1 MSTPTQLNEP
11 GQMKPDP
18 MKPGQMKPALSRR
31 EEMSVSGAAMSQAP
45 WTGAAVTGGV
55 VALGDFG
62 WHVIGG
68 HFGRG
73 GISDALSLG
82 VIAFLVVAASGALL
96 RERSGRA
103 IRWARTNPWRFALLP
118 GVAAAAIVFVLS
130 VVLGGGIV
138 GPVFAGLWHGA
149 VAFGL
154 TGAVGSYARSRANR
168 RPSA

>member
-1 MSTPTQLNEP
+1 MSTPTQRSEPDLN
-11 GQMKPDP
+11 
-18 MKPGQMKPALSRR
+18 RR

-45 WTGAAVTGGV
+45 WTGAVVTGGV

-68 HFGRG
+68 HFGLG

-96 RERSGRA
+96 RERAGRPV
-103 IRWARTNPWRFALLP
+103 RWARANPWRFALLP
-118 GVAAAAIVFVLS
+118 GAAAAAIVFVLS
-130 VVLGGGIV
+130 VLLGGGIV

-149 VAFGL
+149 VTFGL
-154 TGAVGSYARSRANR
+154 TGAVGTYARSRANR
-168 RPSA
+168 PSA

>member
-1 MSTPTQLNEP
+1 MSIPTQLNEP
-11 GQMKPDP
+11 G
-18 MKPGQMKPALSRR
+18 LSRR

-73 GISDALSLG
+73 GISDALALG
-82 VIAFLVVAASGALL
+82 VVAFLVVAASGALL

-103 IRWARTNPWRFALLP
+103 IRWARANPWRFAVAP
-118 GVAAAAIVFVLS
+118 GVAAAAIVIAVS

-154 TGAVGSYARSRANR
+154 TGAVGTYARSRANR
-168 RPSA
+168 PSA

>member
-1 MSTPTQLNEP
+1 MTTSTQMNEP
-11 GQMKPDP
+11 GQT
-18 MKPGQMKPALSRR
+18 KPALDRR
-31 EEMSVSGAAMSQAP
+31 DEMSVSGEAMSQAP

-68 HFGRG
+68 HFGMG

-103 IRWARTNPWRFALLP
+103 LRWARANPWRFALLP

-130 VVLGGGIV
+130 VVLGGGII

-149 VAFGL
+149 ITFGL
-154 TGAVGSYARSRANR
+154 TGAVGTYARHR
-168 RPSA
+168 RPASRI

>member
-1 MSTPTQLNEP
+1 MSTPTQVNEP
-11 GQMKPDP
+11 GQMKPP
-18 MKPGQMKPALSRR
+18 LSRR

-45 WTGAAVTGGV
+45 WTGAA
-55 VALGDFG
+55 
-62 WHVIGG
+62 VIGG

-103 IRWARTNPWRFALLP
+103 IRWARANPWRFAVAP

>member
-1 MSTPTQLNEP
+1 MSTSTQMNEP
-11 GQMKPDP
+11 GQMKPAP
-18 MKPGQMKPALSRR
+18 NRR
-31 EEMSVSGAAMSQAP
+31 DEMSVSGEAMARAP

-68 HFGRG
+68 HFGLG
-73 GISDALSLG
+73 GLSDALSLG

-96 RERSGRA
+96 RERSTRA
-103 IRWARTNPWRFALLP
+103 IRWARANPWRFALLP

-130 VVLGGGIV
+130 VVLDGGIV

-149 VAFGL
+149 VTFGL
-154 TGAVGSYARSRANR
+154 TGAVGTYARSRHAGR
-168 RPSA
+168 RPV

>member
-1 MSTPTQLNEP
+1 MSTSTQMNEP
-11 GQMKPDP
+11 G
-18 MKPGQMKPALSRR
+18 LNRR

-45 WTGAAVTGGV
+45 WTGAAVTAGV
-55 VALGDFG
+55 VTLGDFG

-68 HFGRG
+68 HFGLG

-96 RERSGRA
+96 RDRAGRS
-103 IRWARTNPWRFALLP
+103 IRWARANPWRFALLP

-130 VVLGGGIV
+130 AVLGGGIV

-149 VAFGL
+149 VTFGL
-154 TGAVGSYARSRANR
+154 TGVAGTYARTRNR
-168 RPSA
+168 RPA

>member
-1 MSTPTQLNEP
+1 
-11 GQMKPDP
+11 
-18 MKPGQMKPALSRR
+18 
-31 EEMSVSGAAMSQAP
+31 MSQAP

-73 GISDALSLG
+73 GITDALSLG

-103 IRWARTNPWRFALLP
+103 IRWARANPWRFAVPP
-118 GVAAAAIVFVLS
+118 GWPRPRSCSCCRSCSAAAS
-130 VVLGGGIV
+130 
-138 GPVFAGLWHGA
+138 W
-149 VAFGL
+149 
-154 TGAVGSYARSRANR
+154 ARSSPVSGTVRW
-168 RPSA
+168 PSG

>member
-1 MSTPTQLNEP
+1 MSPPPQVNGP
-11 GQMKPDP
+11 GRRRPPQT
-18 MKPGQMKPALSRR
+18 GPALSRR

-45 WTGAAVTGGV
+45 WTGAAGTGGGI
-55 VALGDFG
+55 ALGDFG

-73 GISDALSLG
+73 GISDALALG

-103 IRWARTNPWRFALLP
+103 IRWARAHPWRFAVVP
-118 GVAAAAIVFVLS
+118 GVAAAAIVFVVS

-154 TGAVGSYARSRANR
+154 TGAVGTYARSRAS

>member
-1 MSTPTQLNEP
+1 MTTPTQVNDP
-11 GQMKPDP
+11 GQLKPP
-18 MKPGQMKPALSRR
+18 HGGPAMSRR
-31 EEMSVSGAAMSQAP
+31 DEMSVSGAAMSQAP

-103 IRWARTNPWRFALLP
+103 IRWARANPWRFAVAP
-118 GVAAAAIVFVLS
+118 GVAAAAIVFALS

-154 TGAVGSYARSRANR
+154 TGAVGTYARSRANR
-168 RPSA
+168 PSA